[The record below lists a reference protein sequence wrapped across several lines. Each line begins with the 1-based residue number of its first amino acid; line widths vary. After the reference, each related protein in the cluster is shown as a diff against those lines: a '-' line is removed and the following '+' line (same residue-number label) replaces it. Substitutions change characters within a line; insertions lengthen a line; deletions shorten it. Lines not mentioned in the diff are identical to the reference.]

1 MIMKKSI
8 ILLMLSVFVGFVMTS
23 CGGSSTKA
31 TSENQQTVKK
41 EVKKEIKQE
50 AKKEVK
56 AADFTANLENGKAVY
71 SKVCIAC
78 HMTGVAGAAKLTD
91 KARWEATAIQGVDV
105 VFQHALH
112 GFQGSYGVM
121 PEKGTCTT
129 CSDQDIFDA
138 FHYIL
143 DKAGVE
149 IK

>member
-8 ILLMLSVFVGFVMTS
+8 ILLLLSVFVGFVMTS
-23 CGGSSTKA
+23 CGGNSTKA
-31 TSENQQTVKK
+31 TSENEQTAKK
-41 EVKKEIKQE
+41 EVKKEVKQE

-71 SKVCIAC
+71 SKVCVAC
-78 HMTGVAGAAKLTD
+78 HMTGVAGAAKITD
-91 KARWEATAIQGVDV
+91 KARWEATAKQGVDV
-105 VFQHALH
+105 VFHHALN
-112 GFQGSYGVM
+112 GFQGKHGVM

-143 DKAGVE
+143 HEAGVE